1 METVHD
7 LPLILHDIIIIGCLL
22 SFAQVQNLVTVQ
34 IITEECYKLNAH
46 DIRKELEAVSNL
58 PLFFPFCLGCVC
70 VCGGGGGAYR
80 NTNNVVINM
89 GSACSCWE

>member
-46 DIRKELEAVSNL
+46 DIHKELEAVSNL

-70 VCGGGGGAYR
+70 VWGGGAYR
-80 NTNNVVINM
+80 NTDNVVINM
-89 GSACSCWE
+89 GSACSC